1 MHIVNYTSGRR
12 FVNGACSAGVRL
24 EGKAGIALCKK
35 ATDRINTSK
44 YTVYREKRRGMDARL
59 KRELLD
65 ARVLTAIKNGDFCG
79 YQKIIKDIKSR
90 IPELTPR
97 ILHESVE
104 KIVIHAVTD
113 PHSKISRRQEVDIY
127 CKGIGILEMSKVFDS
142 RQERN
147 GIAEAIPFLSCLRM
161 LS

>member
-1 MHIVNYTSGRR
+1 
-12 FVNGACSAGVRL
+12 
-24 EGKAGIALCKK
+24 
-35 ATDRINTSK
+35 
-44 YTVYREKRRGMDARL
+44 MDARL
-59 KRELLD
+59 KRGLLD
-65 ARVLTAIKNGDFCG
+65 ARVLTAIKNEDFCG
-79 YQKIIKDIKSR
+79 YQIIKDIKIR

-97 ILHESVE
+97 ILHEFVE
-104 KIVIHAVTD
+104 KIVIHAATD
-113 PHSKISRRQEVDIY
+113 PHSKINRRQEVDIY